1 VEKST
6 HEAQLALAANLAQG
20 FIGGS
25 GRDGLSD
32 PEDPDPLFLV
42 QAYASPAGTEDDA
55 VFGAFEFGGITRA
68 KLHYIADRLGEN
80 DAAGFVEGEGGGHG
94 WHYIVVIGIGKCH

>member
-25 GRDGLSD
+25 GRDRLAD
-32 PEDPDPLFLV
+32 AEHPDPLFLM
-42 QAYASPAGTEDDA
+42 QAYSSPAGTEDDA
-55 VFGAFEFGGITRA
+55 VFGAFQFQGITRA
-68 KLHYIADRLGEN
+68 ELHFVANWLGQD
-80 DAAGFVEGEGGGHG
+80 DAARFVEG
-94 WHYIVVIGIGKCH
+94 